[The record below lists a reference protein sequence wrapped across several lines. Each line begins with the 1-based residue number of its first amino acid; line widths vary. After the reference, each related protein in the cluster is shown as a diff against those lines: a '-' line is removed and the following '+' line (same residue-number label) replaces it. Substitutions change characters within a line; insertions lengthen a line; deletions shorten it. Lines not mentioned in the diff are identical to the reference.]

1 MNTRQ
6 SLIAFAALTF
16 VSASAF
22 AVEAPVLKDNR
33 GGHDRVALGTVK
45 VAAPDAIGTRDRSGN
60 EVIVKAATRPV
71 AQVAVNVAAPRD
83 GSGS

>member
-6 SLIAFAALTF
+6 SLVAAIALTL

-33 GGHDRVALGTVK
+33 GGHDRVALGVVK
-45 VAAPDAIGTRDRSGN
+45 VAAPDTIGTRDRSGN

-71 AQVAVNVAAPRD
+71 THAAVNVAAPRD
-83 GSGS
+83 GTGS